1 MAMDERCRAVAAL
14 IFAAEHSM
22 SLDRL
27 CQFFDCSRS
36 ELRPVIAQLQE
47 FYSVQQGG
55 FYLAEVAGGYQ
66 FRTDP
71 DLAPWLSKLSRDRP
85 FRFSQAAL
93 ETLAM
98 IAYRQPVTRG
108 EIEYLRGVDS
118 GGVLKTLLDKGFL
131 RILGK
136 KDVPGRPL
144 MYGTSKHFL
153 EFFGLKDL
161 GALPTLKEFSA
172 LDPALEPEL
181 AAESDLAA
189 DDGTLSSHQFT
200 NETEPSTE

>member
-1 MAMDERCRAVAAL
+1 MKGLSAMDERCRAVAAL
-14 IFAAEHSM
+14 IFAAQGPLN
-22 SLDRL
+22 LDRL

-36 ELRPVIAQLQE
+36 DLRPVIERLHE
-47 FYSVQQGG
+47 LHPMGQGG

-71 DLAPWLSKLSRDRP
+71 DLAFWLGKLKRERQ

-144 MYGTSKHFL
+144 MYGTSRYFL

-161 GALPTLKEFSA
+161 SSLPTLKEFSA
-172 LDPALEPEL
+172 LGPDNDSGSPATE
-181 AAESDLAA
+181 
-189 DDGTLSSHQFT
+189 DDGLPHQLSPEVEPTL
-200 NETEPSTE
+200 E